1 MNPVE
6 PQPSYSASVLFRSGI
21 YWALALCLQSGAL
34 AAEAWWDRIDMN
46 RMLPA
51 DVAISSVIDQYV
63 DENLSG
69 LKVSPAPEAPP
80 ETRFRRL
87 MLDLHGRIPT
97 LAEMDEFL
105 AGNGTR
111 ENWQIWVDRLIEAKG
126 FDRFQANEL
135 NWLLMDGQG
144 TEFQKYLDL
153 AVSDRKGWD
162 EIFRDVIMGQ
172 ADPDKRPGVDHFL
185 RPRLSDPDK
194 MANDV
199 SIRFFGVNISCA
211 QCHDHPDVK
220 DWTQDTYYGMKS
232 FFSRTFDNGG
242 FIAERDYGLVTYK
255 TTKNEDKSADLKFFG
270 GAALAE
276 PASVEPDEDKKKA
289 ERQQLEEFKKNK
301 LAPPPAKYSRRA
313 RLIEAGLAEE
323 QEHWFARAIVNQ
335 VWHRFF
341 GYGLVMPL
349 DQMHGE
355 NEPSHPELMHWLA
368 RDLAA
373 HDYDLSRLIRGIVS
387 SRTWQRD
394 SLWESGD
401 RPPLDLFAVSHPRP
415 LAPRQYAVSLK
426 FATSAPETFGAEGLA
441 PEEVAKRIENT
452 ERSAVGY
459 ERWFERPGENF
470 NVDVGEALFLSNSAE
485 VQSQLLDGGGLMKS
499 LETLTKPEERIR
511 LASRSILLRE
521 PSADELSLLSGFLAE
536 RGDQPRDALRQM
548 VWAILSSSETRFNY

>member
-6 PQPSYSASVLFRSGI
+6 PQPLFFASVPFRSGFF
-21 YWALALCLQSGAL
+21 WAVMLCLQFGAK
-34 AAEAWWDRIDMN
+34 AAEPWWDRIDPAQIP
-46 RMLPA
+46 PA
-51 DVAISSVIDQYV
+51 DGAISTVIDHFV
-63 DENLSG
+63 EKKLSG
-69 LKVSPAPEAPP
+69 RNVIPAPAAPP
-80 ETRFRRL
+80 ETRLRRL

-97 LAEMDEFL
+97 MAEMDAFL
-105 AGNGTR
+105 AGNGTQ
-111 ENWQIWVDRLIEAKG
+111 EDWQTRVDRLIEAKG
-126 FDRFQANEL
+126 FDRFQAHEL

-153 AVSDRKGWD
+153 AASDRKGWD
-162 EIFRDVIMGQ
+162 EIFRDVVTGQ

-185 RPRLSDPDK
+185 RQRLSDADK

-199 SIRFFGVNISCA
+199 SVRFFGVNISCA
-211 QCHDHPDVK
+211 QCHDHPYVK

-242 FIAERDYGLVTYK
+242 FVAEREYGLVTYK
-255 TTKNEDKSADLKFFG
+255 TTKNEDKNAGLKFFG
-270 GAALAE
+270 GTELVE
-276 PASVEPDEDKKKA
+276 PASVEPDEDRKKV
-289 ERQQLEEFKKNK
+289 ERQQLEEYKKNK
-301 LAPPPAKYSRRA
+301 QVPPPAKYSRRA
-313 RLIEAGLAEE
+313 RLIEAGLAEN
-323 QEHWFARAIVNQ
+323 QEHWFSRAIVNQ

-355 NEPSHPELMHWLA
+355 NEPSHPELMLWLA

-373 HDYDLSRLIRGIVS
+373 HDYDLRRLIRGIVT

-401 RPPLDLFAVSHPRP
+401 RPPLNLFAVSHPRP
-415 LAPRQYAVSLK
+415 LVPRQYAVSLK
-426 FATSAPETFGAEGLA
+426 FATSAPETFGANGLA
-441 PEEVAKRIENT
+441 PEEVEKRIENT
-452 ERSAVGY
+452 ERSAAGY

-470 NVDVGEALFLSNSAE
+470 NVAVEEALFLSNSAE
-485 VQSQLLDGGGLMKS
+485 VQSQLFDGGGLMKS
-499 LETLTKPEERIR
+499 LETLTKPEEQIR
-511 LASRSILLRE
+511 LASRAILLRE
-521 PSADELSLLSGFLAE
+521 PSADEVSMLSGFLDE

>member
-1 MNPVE
+1 
-6 PQPSYSASVLFRSGI
+6 
-21 YWALALCLQSGAL
+21 
-34 AAEAWWDRIDMN
+34 
-46 RMLPA
+46 MLPA

-111 ENWQIWVDRLIEAKG
+111 ENWQVWVDRLIEAKG

-153 AVSDRKGWD
+153 AVSDKKGWD

-255 TTKNEDKSADLKFFG
+255 TTKNEDKNAGLKFFG

-373 HDYDLSRLIRGIVS
+373 HDYDLTRLIRGIVS

-441 PEEVAKRIENT
+441 PEEVTKRIENT
-452 ERSAVGY
+452 ERSAAGY
-459 ERWFERPGENF
+459 ERWFERPVENF
-470 NVDVGEALFLSNSAE
+470 NIDVGEALFLSNSPE
-485 VQSQLLDGGGLMKS
+485 VQSQLLDSGGLMKS
-499 LETLTKPEERIR
+499 LETLTKPEEQIR

-521 PSADELSLLSGFLAE
+521 PSTDEVSLFSVFLKE
-536 RGDQPRDALRQM
+536 RGDQPGDALRQL